1 MRELKYIKIGKTLND
16 LEDVKQLWYG
26 LEVGTSDEDYN
37 EVYNGYSCENVL
49 TYTQEP
55 SRDLSGLLH
64 NEDIQRFYIPTATF
78 SFSYVNA
85 DIYSKLIQILNT
97 EKFYV
102 QYYDYEIMKDVI
114 RDMYMTEHSLSR
126 FHNVGA
132 DIKGFVDV
140 EVTFVSRMSYETYD
154 VLKEKVMYE
163 EYTKV
168 VFGTT
173 GDLGQVSY
181 DGIIRYQ
188 VATSLDIG
196 LGYNDVTI
204 SDNHNINYDKST
216 GIANIKL
223 YSLQPNSSVN
233 AIVTY
238 RKYVEAS

>member
-154 VLKEKVMYE
+154 ELK
-163 EYTKV
+163 
-168 VFGTT
+168 
-173 GDLGQVSY
+173 
-181 DGIIRYQ
+181 
-188 VATSLDIG
+188 
-196 LGYNDVTI
+196 
-204 SDNHNINYDKST
+204 
-216 GIANIKL
+216 
-223 YSLQPNSSVN
+223 
-233 AIVTY
+233 
-238 RKYVEAS
+238 AS